1 MRTDIIC
8 ADYSQLERIVQR
20 FQQTSEKIQ
29 LLHQSVEK
37 PLNRL
42 KSGGWDG
49 KGADSFYTEMDRMV
63 IPAIVRL
70 KKALAQAARVTAH
83 MSQTVKTAEEEA
95 AALFRKEA
103 IASAPTPKESPS
115 DIAKV
120 TPMGDTST
128 GSISAQFVRYDLNGG
143 SFQTD
148 PQTEILLESI
158 YQFVE
163 NYGDPTGLL
172 ELFPDLGRLEEL
184 TPTQLQAL
192 LDALNERQ
200 EFLDTLYAAQMLHEM
215 VAIYDLLPENIEQ
228 LSNAELWNLLE
239 SQQLERDR
247 MALSL
252 GFWILGANPGLS
264 AELMLELSLL
274 SPQQQ
279 IDFLYSLY
287 TAMPNA
293 RDYLPGTPLADT
305 LPPILFLSETPP
317 SPELEALFQRTVT
330 EMRDMMRRS
339 VEDGELAS
347 MMFMTSPLFGDEV
360 GEGLG
365 DGGWGGGSVAM
376 AAAIPPTIR
385 NIGQLGLSSDGLS
398 NLWAVAVR
406 IGNTGKQGLLRLGNF
421 MRALP
426 EAGLRRLAQTFDIDF
441 NLQIFD
447 RLNFIRRL
455 PETTL
460 RAMGYTDLEIQ
471 YRNFIRH
478 TDISVPEL
486 NGTPIMYG
494 ASRNTNGRSMAFEF
508 TSTGKPDPTLAI
520 YAATSSGTAEFDWYR
535 MQDGHLVLL
544 DAKYAQPRGLY
555 DLNSPFGSTNRYRMA
570 DEALRQS
577 EAARL
582 IGQNVTVEWVVPTG
596 TSQEMVDALQAYLEI
611 DLQILN
617 INVVRAAP

>member
-8 ADYSQLERIVQR
+8 ADYPQLERIVQR
-20 FQQTSEKIQ
+20 FQQTSERIQ

-42 KSGGWDG
+42 KSGGWEG
-49 KGADSFYTEMDRMV
+49 RGADSFYTEMDRRV

-70 KKALAQAARVTAH
+70 KKALSQAARTMARISH
-83 MSQTVKTAEEEA
+83 TVRTAEEEA

-103 IASAPTPKESPS
+103 VSSVTVLKEVPS
-115 DIAKV
+115 NFAKV
-120 TPMGDTST
+120 NPISDTST
-128 GSISAQFVRYDLNGG
+128 GTPPAQFVRYDLNGG
-143 SFQTD
+143 NFQTD
-148 PQTEILLESI
+148 PQTEVLLESI
-158 YQFVE
+158 YQFIE
-163 NYGDPTGLL
+163 NHGDPAILL
-172 ELFPDLGRLEEL
+172 TLFPDLGRLDDL
-184 TPTQLQAL
+184 SQAQLQAL
-192 LDALNERQ
+192 LDALTERQ
-200 EFLDTLYAAQMLHEM
+200 EFLDTLYASQMLHEM
-215 VAIYDLLPENIEQ
+215 VAVYDLLPDNIEE
-228 LSNAELWNLLE
+228 LTNAELWSLLE

-247 MALSL
+247 MALTL
-252 GFWILGANPGLS
+252 GFWILGANPELS
-264 AELMLELSLL
+264 AELMLEFSLL
-274 SPQQQ
+274 SPQEQ
-279 IDFLYSLY
+279 IDFLYSL
-287 TAMPNA
+287 TIAMPNA
-293 RDYLPGTPLADT
+293 RDYLPGTPLSDT

-317 SPELEALFQRTVT
+317 SPELEALFHRTVT
-330 EMRDMMRRS
+330 KMRDMMSRS

-347 MMFMTSPLFGDEV
+347 MMFTTSPMFGDEV
-360 GEGLG
+360 AEGG
-365 DGGWGGGSVAM
+365 IEGGWGGGSVAM

-406 IGNTGKQGLLRLGNF
+406 IGNTGKQGLRRLGNF

-426 EAGLRRLAQTFDIDF
+426 EAGLRRLAQTFDINF
-441 NLQIFD
+441 NLQIYN
-447 RLNFIRRL
+447 RLDYIRSL
-455 PETTL
+455 PEATL
-460 RAMGYTDLEIQ
+460 RMMGYTDLEIQ

-508 TSTGKPDPTLAI
+508 NATGKPDPTLAI

-544 DAKYAQPRGLY
+544 DAKYAQPNGLY
-555 DLNSPFGSTNRYRMA
+555 DLNSPFGSNNRYRMA

-582 IGQNVTVEWVVPTG
+582 IGQNVTVEWVVPRG
-596 TSQEMVDALQAYLEI
+596 TSQEMVDAMQAYLEI

-617 INVVRAAP
+617 INVVRAAS